1 MKRFNKC
8 GVALIV
14 AAAFGL
20 TACSDG
26 KDGNDG
32 EDGTSPLPPV
42 VEKSTTTNV
51 EMIAHTLEAGAIKF
65 EFEIT
70 NEEGLLISGL
80 ENVSAEMAALTEKG
94 IARSRPDY
102 EGTIVGG
109 NADQATDGAS
119 LTMTDNGR
127 YEFFAPMPAIDAGSE
142 GIIRLVVGGGD
153 NIAKS
158 RYMVVDKTEGLH
170 TTSTATCQGCHVDYA
185 ASKLK
190 HPSYTAINT
199 DGDTDLVAGCMVCH
213 GNIVRDEGGYARNSM
228 QKIGHINHQ
237 KFEKDFEPANCY
249 TCHAEPITKVN
260 SMTTCTDCH
269 DAAGVGSTA
278 VTMTYSGFSE
288 SDDVRLFH
296 KKVMERAQLRED
308 HYTTTSVPFIDNS
321 IEWEEY
327 PQGGWC
333 TTVSLFNTAGDTEQQ
348 LNIGE
353 MYAAKTLT
361 YAGAYIHGYHNESLV
376 GRPSPR
382 GSDQYIEN
390 EDGSRSV
397 CYPYLDGLDTDYR
410 VADLVASTRVT
421 FKQADDDGGYD
432 GVSFTSYSDA
442 VDHSGVK
449 TQDYERRHSVTAN
462 SCTTCHNNETN
473 YHKNGSYNEGG
484 LDCVACHNNGQDR
497 SGMRT
502 VAMDAFETDAKRVKA
517 GYIIPAMSDDV
528 QVGWKANS
536 APGFG
541 PLVHGMHWG
550 TQTVRGSELDS
561 KGNEIL
567 TTNSAIKL
575 NAENC
580 VACHADG
587 IDLNAIPNQFIRA
600 KSFNGN
606 DNTKMA
612 SPITANC
619 FACHNDDSALNH
631 MIQQGGSIDEEVV
644 ADWYTQPTS
653 ESCATCHAEG
663 KSYGIEKFHV
673 FERN

>member
-51 EMIAHTLEAGAIKF
+51 EMIAHTLEEGAIKF

-80 ENVSAEMAALTEKG
+80 ENASAEMAVLTEKG

-127 YEFFAPMPAIDAGSE
+127 YEFYAPMAAIDSGSE

-170 TTSTATCQGCHVDYA
+170 TTTTETCQSCHVDYA

-213 GNIVRDEGGYARNSM
+213 GNVVRDDGGYARNSM

-237 KFEKDFEPANCY
+237 KFEKDFTPANCY
-249 TCHAEPITKVN
+249 TCHAEPVINTSIAGN
-260 SMTTCTDCH
+260 GCSDCH
-269 DAAGVGSTA
+269 STDNTA
-278 VTMTYSGFSE
+278 VQAIMASSNEFDARAFHADKSGLTELQEMRMSYSAE
-288 SDDVRLFH
+288 
-296 KKVMERAQLRED
+296 
-308 HYTTTSVPFIDNS
+308 TTAPFKDENNV
-321 IEWEEY
+321 
-327 PQGGWC
+327 WC
-333 TTVSLFNTAGDTEQQ
+333 TTMSLFESDGENKTQ
-348 LNIGE
+348 LNIGQL
-353 MYAAKTLT
+353 YNPDGGTAGSVHVDGKPVI
-361 YAGAYIHGYHNESLV
+361 YAGAYLHGYDNSSIV
-376 GRPSPR
+376 GRFAGHGDDEIKTDNTDGTRTHCFPSPAAGFEAADIMATAR
-382 GSDQYIEN
+382 I
-390 EDGSRSV
+390 
-397 CYPYLDGLDTDYR
+397 GLSYNGW
-410 VADLVASTRVT
+410 V
-421 FKQADDDGGYD
+421 QDDNKNT
-432 GVSFTSYSDA
+432 VSFTGYSEVVSQLGGEA
-442 VDHSGVK
+442 ME
-449 TQDYERRHSVTAN
+449 YERRHAVTAD
-462 SCTTCHNNETN
+462 SCTTCHNGETN
-473 YHKNGSYNEGG
+473 YHKNGAYTEGG

-497 SGMRT
+497 SS
-502 VAMDAFETDAKRVKA
+502 K
-517 GYIIPAMSDDV
+517 
-528 QVGWKANS
+528 NS

-541 PLVHGMHWG
+541 PMVHSMHWG
-550 TQTVRGSELDS
+550 VGASAVTGEP
-561 KGNEIL
+561 
-567 TTNSAIKL
+567 NSAASLK
-575 NAENC
+575 AENC
-580 VACHADG
+580 VSCHADG
-587 IDLNAIPNQFIRA
+587 IDLYAIPNQFIRA
-600 KSFNGN
+600 KAFHGG
-606 DNTKMA
+606 DDTKMA

-619 FACHNDDSALNH
+619 FACHNDESALNH
-631 MIQQGGSIDEEVV
+631 MEQQGGSIDEEVV

-673 FERN
+673 FERME